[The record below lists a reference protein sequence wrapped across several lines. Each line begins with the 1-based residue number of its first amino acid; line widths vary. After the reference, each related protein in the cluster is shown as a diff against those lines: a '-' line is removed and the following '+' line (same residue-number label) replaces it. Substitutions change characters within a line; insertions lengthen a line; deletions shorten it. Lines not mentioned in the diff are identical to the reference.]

1 MQYRVSAVTEMLADC
16 CYQVCRDASQPAVPD
31 LDAAGLVQRY
41 TIEPGPASL
50 TMQTAVSGGGVEFVF
65 EGPRFGIGGQVGD
78 KDLVLW
84 TRLVTLGAENTF
96 HYRALFEEHDIPSDA
111 EIRLQSWVVI
121 SR

>member
-78 KDLVLW
+78 MDLVLW
-84 TRLVTLGAENTF
+84 TRLVTLGARLNEA
-96 HYRALFEEHDIPSDA
+96 YGVIPEVGDPQYSGGD
-111 EIRLQSWVVI
+111 V
-121 SR
+121 